1 MKYTRPYLSM
11 SLAMR
16 ITLYMRLL
24 TTFGRKLGQT
34 KVRKFAAFKS
44 KKFYIGFRP
53 MQKLKQ
59 ASKKRQDYNE
69 QAARAAYERL
79 RDMLYQSCTNRLRL
93 DSLLPKK

>member
-1 MKYTRPYLSM
+1 M

-24 TTFGRKLGQT
+24 ATFGRKLGQT
-34 KVRKFAAFKS
+34 KVRKFAAFKT

-59 ASKKRQDYNE
+59 ASKKRAEYNE
-69 QAARAAYERL
+69 QATRAAYERI
-79 RDMLYQSCTNRLRL
+79 RDMLFQSSANKLRL
-93 DSLLPKK
+93 DALLPK